1 MAATATSATEPKEQ
15 EKGSKSQIVVID
27 LDEAQPSRL
36 VSRLLKGRGKLLTK
50 VERIVSDFVE
60 AGTIKSTAQPV
71 VLVVREIP
79 SPWSFGDDDEDDD

>member
-36 VSRLLKGRGKLLTK
+36 VSRLRKGR
-50 VERIVSDFVE
+50 ESC
-60 AGTIKSTAQPV
+60 
-71 VLVVREIP
+71 
-79 SPWSFGDDDEDDD
+79 